1 FAAMSPPSAH
11 PWAVP
16 LVTRL
21 LEHDRPTLRLLGP
34 NPFPD
39 GPPALVRARLY
50 RYRFTT
56 PTERRQTGAWWS
68 RDLVGEYL
76 PPLRLDPLSGAP
88 ARRPG
93 RPGTARHR

>member
-1 FAAMSPPSAH
+1 MSPASAH
-11 PWAVP
+11 PWMVT

-21 LEHDRPTLRLLGP
+21 LAHDRPTLELLGH

-39 GPPALVRARLY
+39 RPPALVRARLY

-56 PTERRQTGAWWS
+56 PAERRRTGAWWS

-76 PPLRLDPLSGAP
+76 PPLRLDPLTGAP

-93 RPGTARHR
+93 RPGTAPRR